1 VPPATLDELQL
12 YAERTA
18 PSHHDEFSRQAL
30 ARAIGEY
37 APRRRERVAPFRL
50 TVDGRPYDTVH
61 RALADPAASFNN
73 VELKLVDPPT
83 DPRVWEWLVP
93 FDRIVFS
100 PDGSA
105 EIFALGSAGTSRRA
119 MARLLLREHYVP
131 RARSEVESTGSSS
144 ATDELR
150 MQLDPLHAAVQFA
163 RERGVIPFAIALL
176 LYQSGERA
184 RFELD
189 LVDEVLLRDPR
200 AGRLAITRRVHRSSR
215 VSNAVDRYLAR
226 GDLPMTSARAL
237 ELLVETHGLTPLEL
251 GHIQGGVRELGGSA
265 LQGLVARGLAT
276 YDKRTGIYRPRFDA
290 FLTPSGGEELGDGA
304 VAPLPNPALRT
315 SVMELLAAADSRAT
329 CPLCGD
335 TLPPGLKTILCAR
348 CQTEV
353 GNSAAE

>member
-1 VPPATLDELQL
+1 MPPATLDELQL

-18 PSHHDEFSRQAL
+18 PTHHDEFSRQAL

-37 APRRRERVAPFRL
+37 APRRRERVAPFQL
-50 TVDGRPYDTVH
+50 VVDGRPYDTVH
-61 RALADPAASFNN
+61 RALADPNASFEN
-73 VELKLVDPPT
+73 VELKLVDPPS
-83 DPRVWEWLVP
+83 DPRVWEWLTP

-100 PDGSA
+100 ADGSA
-105 EIFALGSAGTSRRA
+105 EIFALGPGGTSRRA

-131 RARSEVESTGSSS
+131 RARSEVERTGPTS

-150 MQLDPLHAAVQFA
+150 MQLDPLTAAVKFA
-163 RERGVIPFAIALL
+163 RERGVVPFAIAVL
-176 LYQSGERA
+176 LYQSTERV

-200 AGRLAITRRVHRSSR
+200 AGRLAIGRRVHRSSR
-215 VSNAVDRYLAR
+215 VANAVDRYLAR

-251 GHIQGGVRELGGSA
+251 GHIQGGLRELGGSA
-265 LQGLVARGLAT
+265 LQGLAARGLAT

-290 FLTPSGGEELGDGA
+290 FLSPSDATATGESA

-315 SVMELLAAADSRAT
+315 SVLELIAAADSRAT

-335 TLPPGLKTILCAR
+335 TLPPGLKSILCVR
-348 CQTEV
+348 CQAEV
-353 GNSAAE
+353 GNAPAG